1 MALAGGIRCTTTA
14 LQAPI
19 SPRMRLAVVST
30 VSMSTASSS
39 TMELDGYAR
48 TSQNQYA
55 AHTHTRHLLQAS
67 MERLAQRC
75 NFEDQASCMDGAPR
89 RRRHIVDLG
98 SADGTSSMTTL
109 QFAISTLNQAIQSIS
124 PTNDGPI
131 PLHITFEEHPAS
143 DEAKLRSTLDNHDE
157 WFKQNNISRDV
168 LMRSFYEPLFQ
179 PQSIDFLM
187 SYICLH
193 WLDSS
198 STEEISA
205 WKRLDIDNTDTENGQ
220 LLNFTQVNETAAPD
234 NVREHWRTNLAH
246 RHLANFLAFRANELR
261 PGAEAVLLMVGHPH
275 GFMTPM
281 DGGPNPLT
289 RAMGRCIERRN
300 IREAILRRTIV
311 PYFLRTEEDVRA
323 AFDTAADIEIS
334 PENKPDASITRA
346 EHESKPGALLE
357 LVDCHSFET
366 ITAGSGDD
374 VIGGAFDLFWSIHS
388 NSIISSGATDEEMNT
403 LKEETRRVF
412 DELYTAKEGISST
425 FVALVVRKRTRVKW
439 GA

>member
-1 MALAGGIRCTTTA
+1 MALAGGIRRCTTTA

-179 PQSIDFLM
+179 PQSIDFFM

-198 STEEISA
+198 STKDIAS
-205 WKRLDIDNTDTENGQ
+205 WKRLGIGHSDTENEQ
-220 LLNFTQVNETAAPD
+220 LLNFTQVNETSAPEA
-234 NVREHWRTNLAH
+234 VREKWRTNLAH
-246 RHLANFLAFRANELR
+246 RHLANFLAFRANEMR
-261 PGAEAVLLMVGHPH
+261 PGAEAVLVMVGHPH
-275 GFMTPM
+275 GFLTPK
-281 DGGPNPLT
+281 DGGPSPLT
-289 RAMGRCIERRN
+289 RAMTRCIKRGDVGEG
-300 IREAILRRTIV
+300 ILRRTIV
-311 PYFLRTEEDVRA
+311 PYFLRTEENVRA
-323 AFDTAADIEIS
+323 AFDIAADVEVRDIIA
-334 PENKPDASITRA
+334 PEGSTVLPQ
-346 EHESKPGALLE
+346 KPGALLE

-366 ITAGSGDD
+366 VTAGSGNDT
-374 VIGGAFDLFWSIHS
+374 IGGAFDLFWSIHS
-388 NSIISSGATDEEMNT
+388 NSIISSGATDSELNI

-412 DELYTAKEGISST
+412 DEIYNGEEGISST
-425 FVALVVRKRTRVKW
+425 FVALVVRKRTRARAKW